1 MPYSV
6 SSDAGRP
13 RQSFKAIKQGIV
25 TMPGMAEHLC
35 GIDLDDDGRPELF
48 VPQPGAPFTGFSQ
61 PPLNGRGQHPAA
73 RAHRVRRKNATL
85 LRTLA
90 ATDPLFERV
99 YPLVQDYIRHL
110 PGMLA
115 QHMLAA
121 ADSHPGMFLELY
133 EHIRDFAET
142 AGLACGHKSA
152 SSPGVGSARVFGPG
166 SAPRARPPHLESAGS
181 IDERQPAATRGGELA
196 ALKARARSGKARE
209 GDLLRY
215 IELMMDK

>member
-1 MPYSV
+1 MSYSV
-6 SSDAGRP
+6 PSDAGRP
-13 RQSFKAIKQGIV
+13 RQSFKAIKQGLMA
-25 TMPGMAEHLC
+25 MPGMAEHLC
-35 GIDLDDDGRPELF
+35 GIDLDADGQPDLF
-48 VPQPGAPFTGFSQ
+48 VPQPGAPFTGFSL
-61 PPLNGRGQHPAA
+61 PPLNGRGQHPAT
-73 RAHRVRRKNATL
+73 RAHRLRSKNATL

-90 ATDPLFERV
+90 AHDPQFELV
-99 YPLVQDYIRHL
+99 YPLVKEYIRHL

-133 EHIRDFAET
+133 GHIRDFAET
-142 AGLACGHKSA
+142 AGLTCDHRPKQPSGAA
-152 SSPGVGSARVFGPG
+152 SRREYRPD

-181 IDERQPAATRGGELA
+181 IDDRQPAATRGGELA

-215 IELMMDK
+215 IELTMDK

>member
-1 MPYSV
+1 MLHSV
-6 SSDAGRP
+6 SPDAGRP
-13 RQSFKAIKQGIV
+13 RQSFKAIKQGIM

-35 GIDLDDDGRPELF
+35 GIDLDDDGQPDLF
-48 VPQPGAPFTGFSQ
+48 VPQPGAPFIGFSQ

-85 LRTLA
+85 LSTLA

-99 YPLVQDYIRHL
+99 YPLVKEYIRHL

-121 ADSHPGMFLELY
+121 ADTHPGMFLELY

-142 AGLACGHKSA
+142 AGLACAHRVASPTGAGSGRMFRPDSA
-152 SSPGVGSARVFGPG
+152 SRPS
-166 SAPRARPPHLESAGS
+166 PPHLESAGS
-181 IDERQPAATRGGELA
+181 IDDRQPAATRGGELA
-196 ALKARARSGKARE
+196 ELKARARSGKARD

-215 IELMMDK
+215 IELMMGT